1 MVAEDLPEV
10 VLYFRN
16 SFIEIQFSYHTAR
29 LFKVYISCLY
39 IQHAELYS
47 ITPQKNPIPFST
59 HSHPPMR
66 GFPHSSVG
74 RESACNAGDLASI
87 PGLGRTPGEGNSN
100 PLQYSCLENPMDR
113 GAWQTTVHGV
123 ARVRHN
129 LVTKPPPIL
138 PTSSLRQSLIYFLS
152 LWIYLC

>member
-66 GFPHSSVG
+66 APCRG
-74 RESACNAGDLASI
+74 RKRPKGAKKKIMLHF
-87 PGLGRTPGEGNSN
+87 L
-100 PLQYSCLENPMDR
+100 LLCL
-113 GAWQTTVHGV
+113 
-123 ARVRHN
+123 
-129 LVTKPPPIL
+129 K
-138 PTSSLRQSLIYFLS
+138 
-152 LWIYLC
+152 

>member
-1 MVAEDLPEV
+1 MVAEDLPKV
-10 VLYFRN
+10 VLCFRN
-16 SFIEIQFSYHTAR
+16 SFIEIQFSYHTAH

-47 ITPQKNPIPFST
+47 ITPQKTPYHLALTPIL
-59 HSHPPMR
+59 PMR

-74 RESACNAGDLASI
+74 RESACNAGDPASI
-87 PGLGRTPGEGNSN
+87 PGSGRSPGEGNGN

-123 ARVRHN
+123 ARVGHN
-129 LVTKPPPIL
+129 LATKPPPIL

-152 LWIYLC
+152 L